1 MSDGM
6 FVKPVIAE
14 DGRIIG
20 WGRGPEM
27 IGGASHHKELG
38 TDLRFLRYVNGVVTT
53 IDQAAQDAILAQD
66 ELDKAQAIADAVAAA
81 EAAEQ
86 AATEAAIA
94 AANAPFEVSKYKL
107 CAFFQQSGKLDDF
120 MAFVNADEGRAFLWN
135 AAHVLDSDNPMVLSA
150 IDQLSGWLPEGCTV
164 RDFLLSCRA

>member
-20 WGRGPEM
+20 WGRGPDMM
-27 IGGASHHKELG
+27 IGASYHKEIG
-38 TDLRFLRYVNGVVTT
+38 TDLRFLRIENGEVVA
-53 IDQAAQDAILAQD
+53 IDKTAQDAILAQD
-66 ELDKAQAIADAVAAA
+66 ELDKAQAIADAAAAA

-86 AATEAAIA
+86 AAAEAAIA

-107 CAFFQQSGKLDDF
+107 CTFFKQSGKLDDF
-120 MAFVNADEGRAFLWN
+120 MAFINADEERAFLWN

-150 IDQLSGWLPEGCTV
+150 VDQLSSLLPEGCTV